1 MVLDPL
7 MASHSKQRIITTMME
22 HFGSRFIVHV
32 GFDWLGGSPGNMKDQ
47 KNKALKCH

>member
-7 MASHSKQRIITTMME
+7 MASHSKQRIITTMTE